1 MVEEQVIQAFHSLRR
16 RFDARHLIQLGSRLV
31 AEQQCRERCDR
42 HFHHM
47 VRLAVGRHT
56 VSFFK
61 EECEA
66 VLLDIRDKCFIKEVY
81 LFDQSNRIDVWM
93 KKNYGTTPEFMWD
106 DTPGFG
112 VYRNEISRKWYALIM
127 NLSRKKIVPESENKE
142 VEVMNLHTGNETEEC
157 LKRKGIY
164 PCYHMNKKS
173 YEWRSK

>member
-1 MVEEQVIQAFHSLRR
+1 MVEEQVVQAFHSLWR

-66 VLLDIRDKCFIKEVY
+66 V
-81 LFDQSNRIDVWM
+81 
-93 KKNYGTTPEFMWD
+93 
-106 DTPGFG
+106 
-112 VYRNEISRKWYALIM
+112 
-127 NLSRKKIVPESENKE
+127 IVPRKQ
-142 VEVMNLHTGNETEEC
+142 LILD
-157 LKRKGIY
+157 LKTDTHIRLV
-164 PCYHMNKKS
+164 
-173 YEWRSK
+173 RSQA